1 MVDNDPTGGMRQ
13 RLINALLFLVAIVVI
28 GTLGFYAAG
37 QSRGRDAWPLFD
49 CFYMTVISIT
59 TVGYGELPG
68 MASMMSVRLWAML
81 VILSGLGVA
90 AYAVSAL
97 TTYFLEGEF
106 SRLRS
111 RRKMERTLA
120 RMQDHIIVCGVGT
133 TGIHVV
139 EELGATGWPTVAIDA
154 DQVQLQR
161 ATERVPGLVAI
172 CGDATEEDILEQAG
186 IRRAKGI
193 VAALTNDRENLYI
206 VVTAREL
213 NPKLRIVAKGV
224 DVKAADK
231 LRRAGADRV
240 VNPSLIGGVRLV
252 SEMIRPTVVEFLDQM
267 LRESERTM
275 RIDEVPVPE
284 GCDLVGKSL
293 EQAALLARYELLVL
307 AVRDGGPGAAYRYS
321 PPPDTRITSGQT
333 LIVLGDAAHATKLRA
348 SLATK

>member
-1 MVDNDPTGGMRQ
+1 MIDLDLTEGTRR
-13 RLINALLFLVAIVVI
+13 RLIIAGLVLIAIVAV
-28 GTLGFYAAG
+28 GTAGFFLLGLAL
-37 QSRGRDAWPLFD
+37 RDSPWPLFD
-49 CFYMTVISIT
+49 CLYMTMISIT

-68 MASMMSVRLWAML
+68 METMRLVRLWAMI
-81 VILSGLGVA
+81 VIVSGLGVA

-111 RRKMERTLA
+111 RRKMEKSLSQ
-120 RMQDHIIVCGVGT
+120 MHDHIIVCGVGT

-139 EELGATGWPTVAIDA
+139 EELAATGWPTVAIDSEA
-154 DQVQLQR
+154 SHLQR
-161 ATERVPGLVAI
+161 ASERLPNLIAI
-172 CGDATEEDILEQAG
+172 QGDATEESVLEHAG
-186 IRRAKGI
+186 IKRAKGI

-206 VVTAREL
+206 VVTAREM

-240 VNPSLIGGVRLV
+240 VNPALIGGVRLV

-275 RIDEVPVPE
+275 RIEEVTVPANSWL
-284 GCDLVGKSL
+284 DKQTLAQASL
-293 EQAALLARYELLVL
+293 AKRHGLLVL
-307 AVRDGGPGAAYRYS
+307 AVRDNIEPNSYHYS
-321 PPPDTRITSGQT
+321 PGPETTVAAGQT
-333 LIVLGDAAHATKLRA
+333 LVLLGDSAHARKLRD
-348 SLATK
+348 SLH